1 MSLIDPIPYAV
12 PVFLLAIT
20 FEVIWTRMKSR
31 HQYQLKD
38 TFTCL
43 ATSIMSSIAGAFG
56 AGTIA
61 FCYVFLFRSCHVLD
75 MHNASLAMQVFFWVA
90 LIVLQDLGYYWF
102 HRMAHRVNVV
112 WASHVT
118 HHSSEEYNLAV
129 ALRQSS
135 FQQFFS
141 WPVYLP
147 LAIIGFP
154 PEWLAFTISINLI
167 YQFWFH
173 TREVSRLPLWV
184 EAIFNTPSHHRVHHG
199 INPQYLDK
207 NYGGIFIVWDR
218 LFGTFEPEVEEVRY
232 GLTVPLASYN
242 PIWANIHYYWYLIK
256 ASISAPDVLQAVRLW
271 LAPPD
276 WKPKWLQSMS
286 QFKELE
292 DLMLKDG

>member
-1 MSLIDPIPYAV
+1 MIDPIPYAV
-12 PVFLLAIT
+12 PVFLLAIL
-20 FEVIWTRMKSR
+20 FEAIWTRIRRR
-31 HQYQLKD
+31 HEYRFND
-38 TFTCL
+38 TITCL
-43 ATSIMSSIAGAFG
+43 STSIMSSLAGASG
-56 AGTIA
+56 AGVIVY
-61 FCYVFLFRSCHVLD
+61 CYVLIYEHVHLFD
-75 MHNASLAMQVFFWVA
+75 MRVFNTSLQILCWIA
-90 LIVLQDLGYYWF
+90 LILLQDMCYYWF
-102 HRMAHRVNVV
+102 HRAAHRINFL

-129 ALRQSS
+129 ALRQST

-147 LAIIGFP
+147 LALIGFP

-173 TREVSRLPLWV
+173 TREVDRLPRWV

-199 INPQYLDK
+199 TNPQYLDK

-242 PIWANIHYYWYLIK
+242 PVWANIHYYWYL
-256 ASISAPDVLQAVRLW
+256 AERSLDAPDLMQAVHLW
-271 LAPPD
+271 VAPPD
-276 WKPKWLQSMS
+276 WKPEWLQNMATVAST
-286 QFKELE
+286 E
-292 DLMLKDG
+292 